1 MEAASW
7 RCLSLCR
14 QLAQTG
20 EKTAQTSDI
29 VIMMKNQP
37 IVVSTT
43 PNEPNAFPFAFTVA
57 GKKKGVAALAPP
69 RTIVASSAPGRRAR
83 SPIAAVKQEARHP
96 EPEDR
101 RPQKPDGQEDERAG
115 IAELSAGDDDERDGA
130 GEDEEEDREQR
141 LVGCRPDLDL
151 PRRGRR
157 RPGRSGRFRFPR

>member
-1 MEAASW
+1 MPLRRRGHPGHSGGEEVLFGGGGASW

-69 RTIVASSAPGRRAR
+69 RTSVASSAPGSRAR
-83 SPIAAVKQEARHP
+83 
-96 EPEDR
+96 
-101 RPQKPDGQEDERAG
+101 RPMLR
-115 IAELSAGDDDERDGA
+115 
-130 GEDEEEDREQR
+130 
-141 LVGCRPDLDL
+141 
-151 PRRGRR
+151 
-157 RPGRSGRFRFPR
+157 